1 VGLKA
6 AVRYAKTEDLR
17 SSLVVGPLCGEL
29 FGKFVDVHRLFVRL
43 FGEFV
48 SGQVIF
54 FTMRDRS
61 CLVSMCC
68 KIVEF
73 RESIV
78 RALWHRI
85 LLPDYMA
92 DLRDDSA

>member
-6 AVRYAKTEDLR
+6 AVRYAKTEDLP

-54 FTMRDRS
+54 FTMRDRG